1 MIKRFSLLATAAL
14 LALGAVTGA
23 HAQGKTLRLV
33 PHADLKTLDPLFNTA
48 YITRNHGYMV
58 FDMLFAQDSKGQVKP
73 QMVDSWQ
80 ASEDGKR
87 WSFTLRPGLKF
98 SDGAPVTAEDCG
110 LDPALGQEGHAGP
123 GHVRGR
129 RRAGR
134 HRSGDLHADAQ
145 GTLRPGAGGLV
156 QTVRPAALHHAQAH
170 RRHGPEHADHGNGGL
185 RSVPVQT
192 R

>member
-98 SDGAPVTAEDCG
+98 SDGAPVTAEDCVASIQRWG
-110 LDPALGQEGHAGP
+110 KKDTLGQAMFAP
-123 GHVRGR
+123 APSWPPPVR
-129 RRAGR
+129 
-134 HRSGDLHADAQ
+134 
-145 GTLRPGAGGLV
+145 RPS
-156 QTVRPAALHHAQAH
+156 R
-170 RRHGPEHADHGNGGL
+170 
-185 RSVPVQT
+185 
-192 R
+192 